1 MERTAA
7 MSGDTITAVLQPVLQ
22 EFLDAID
29 AADLEALE
37 RLWCRDASMYFPFA
51 KTPELH
57 AGREAILARFARMFG
72 DLRARNPGGAPYVR
86 FRVLAFD
93 CIEIGERHAIV
104 YATLGFSRQTGRR
117 TIVLR
122 REPDG
127 WRLLHVHASNFEE

>member
-1 MERTAA
+1 
-7 MSGDTITAVLQPVLQ
+7 MSDTIHAALQPVLQ
-22 EFLDAID
+22 QFLDAID
-29 AADLEALE
+29 AADGAALAP
-37 RLWCRDASMYFPFA
+37 LWCPDASMYFPFA

-57 AGREAILARFARMFG
+57 AGRDAILARFARMFD

-104 YATLGFSRQTGRR
+104 YATLGFQRQQGRR

-127 WRLLHVHASNFEE
+127 WRLLHVHASNFEDRA